1 MLTGKLANEQNK
13 EGIQIK
19 STQNKKIE
27 EVKETTMSVEIDVGS
42 EKHYFR
48 AFNWSVI
55 EPVAFSNFRKGFNS
69 I

>member
-1 MLTGKLANEQNK
+1 
-13 EGIQIK
+13 
-19 STQNKKIE
+19 
-27 EVKETTMSVEIDVGS
+27 MSVEIDVGS